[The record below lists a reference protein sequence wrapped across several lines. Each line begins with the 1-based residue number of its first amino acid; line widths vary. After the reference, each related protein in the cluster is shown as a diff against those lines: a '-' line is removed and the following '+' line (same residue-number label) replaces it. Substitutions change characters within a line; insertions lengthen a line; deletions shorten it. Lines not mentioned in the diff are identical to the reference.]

1 MKIKLTIALVILAL
15 VFGISF
21 TACDDGDLQKIT
33 PGEKE
38 TILDIQYVPYIDK
51 DGNTVDK
58 KYTPGKASFKGEW
71 SDSGLLVTCTN
82 DKWEAKQTT
91 GEEKKSW
98 SGTYKQTGF
107 RAFFIE
113 TNGANFGTADIDGD
127 TMTVNSTYGYFSLTK
142 EE

>member
-38 TILDIQYVPYIDK
+38 NILDTQYVPYLDK
-51 DGNTVDK
+51 DGNTVNK
-58 KYTPGKASFKGEW
+58 KYTPGKASFVGKWVG
-71 SDSGLLVTCTN
+71 SGLTVTCK
-82 DKWEAKQTT
+82 DGKWEAKES
-91 GEEKKSW
+91 GDDGHSW

-107 RAFFIE
+107 QAFFIE
-113 TNGANFGTADIDGD
+113 TNGANFGIASILDD
-127 TMTVNSTYGYFSLTK
+127 TMTVTSTYGNFSLTK
-142 EE
+142 EDD